1 MSKITDHLNPD
12 PSLEPLTIS
21 TNPHQPRSVC
31 SASDAHVSPIHS
43 ASVLTN
49 QPCLTRL
56 SGILNGSN
64 DGSGLKQSAW
74 VKIFAIFAFLS
85 FFLRTFLLCRERAD
99 IEFSTLLLIKVY
111 SLGLFFDVVT
121 IAYISF
127 IPLLYYTF
135 VSSKFFYSRRH
146 QIANRIFYFLLLGIL
161 IFSFFAEI
169 IFWDEF
175 QTRFNFI
182 AVDYLIYT
190 TEVIGNIVESYPMGK
205 LLGAIFLIVFAIFSL
220 TYKKITVVKEQNFSL
235 RRKNLVILSVIL
247 FAAFFLVDS
256 SKFTKI
262 FQNKYAS
269 EISEGGI
276 YQLFSAYRNNQID
289 YDSLYETRDI
299 KIAIG
304 ELRRSIAKQEPN
316 SKFLNEEDISR
327 LIPKS
332 RTGAEKKYNVMF
344 VAIESLS
351 AEFMQAFGN
360 KENITPNLDGLAKNG
375 LFFKDLYATG
385 TRTIRG
391 MEALALSIPPTPG
404 NSIVRRPNNENLFN
418 ISSPL
423 NERGYDSKFI
433 YGGFGYFDNM
443 NYFFGNNG
451 FEIVDRDK
459 FSGDEISFANVWGVS
474 DEDLFNKTIKE
485 ADKSYAAGKPFFS
498 FVMTTSNHRPFT
510 YPDGKIDIKSK
521 SSRSGAV
528 KYTDHAI
535 GKLIENSRNKPW
547 FDNTIF
553 VLVADHCAG
562 SAGNTDL
569 PLWRY
574 QIPAIFYAPKILKPQ
589 NIDGAVSQIDLA
601 PTLFGIMNMS
611 YKSKF
616 FGTDILTN
624 KKTLDHRIFVSTY
637 SDVGYFKNNKL
648 YLLKPKRERKFFD
661 VKITKRGWDG
671 SEEVRSHQYEPTEL
685 EEAISYYQSASY
697 FFKNDKLKNFGATK
711 K

>member
-1 MSKITDHLNPD
+1 MNRV
-12 PSLEPLTIS
+12 
-21 TNPHQPRSVC
+21 TNY
-31 SASDAHVSPIHS
+31 
-43 ASVLTN
+43 
-49 QPCLTRL
+49 
-56 SGILNGSN
+56 
-64 DGSGLKQSAW
+64 LKKSAW
-74 VKIFAIFAFLS
+74 VKIFAIFTFLS
-85 FFLRTFLLCRERAD
+85 FFLRTFFLFRESAN
-99 IEFSTLLLIKVY
+99 IELSPFLLIKVY
-111 SLGLFFDVVT
+111 GLGLFFDALT

-135 VSSKFFYSRRH
+135 VSSKFFHSKHH
-146 QIANRIFYFLLLGIL
+146 QNANRIFYFLLLCIL

-190 TEVIGNIVESYPMGK
+190 TEVIGNIVESYPMTK
-205 LLGAIFLIVFAIFSL
+205 LLGTIFLIVSVIFFL
-220 TYKKITVVKEQNFSL
+220 TYKKVTAIKEQNFSL
-235 RRKNLVILSVIL
+235 RCKNLAILLTIL
-247 FAAFFLVDS
+247 LAAFFLVDS
-256 SKFTKI
+256 SKFSKI
-262 FQNKYAS
+262 FQNKYVS
-269 EISEGGI
+269 EISESGI
-276 YQLFSAYRNNQID
+276 YQIFSAYRNNQID

-299 KIAIG
+299 KLAIG
-304 ELRRSIAKQEPN
+304 ELRKSVAKQEPH

-327 LIPKS
+327 LIPKP
-332 RTGAEKKYNVMF
+332 RAGAEKKYNVMF
-344 VAIESLS
+344 VAIESMS

-360 KENITPNLDGLAKNG
+360 EENITPNLDNLSKHG

-391 MEALALSIPPTPG
+391 MEALVLSIPPTPG

-451 FEIVDRDK
+451 FQIVDRDK
-459 FSGDEISFANVWGVS
+459 FSADEISFANIWGVA
-474 DEDLFNKTIKE
+474 DEDLFNKAIKE

-498 FVMTTSNHRPFT
+498 FVMTTTNHRPFT

-528 KYTDHAI
+528 KYSDYAI

-589 NIDGAVSQIDLA
+589 NIDKAVSQIDLA

-616 FGTDILTN
+616 FGTDVLTN

-637 SDVGYFKNNKL
+637 SDAGYFKNNKL
-648 YLLKPKRERKFFD
+648 YLLKPKKEKKFFD

-671 SEEVRSHQYEPTEL
+671 SHEQHSDQYEPAEL
-685 EEAISYYQSASY
+685 EEAIGYYQSASY
-697 FFKNDKLKNFGATK
+697 FFKNDKFKNFK